1 MELLMRVRSAVA
13 CLLLAAVSVVSAAP
27 AGLPN
32 EYALKSVFLYNF
44 CRFIDWPAIAFASP
58 NEPLIIGVL
67 GDDPFGS
74 MLEEAVRGERFR
86 GRPIQIERYRSPRE
100 VGRSHLLFVN
110 GDDTGRIAEILATTA
125 GKSIVTVGET
135 EEFVQRG
142 GMIAL
147 AADRNRVRLLINPDA
162 LRAAQ
167 LDVSSK
173 LLRVAEITR

>member
-1 MELLMRVRSAVA
+1 VA
-13 CLLLAAVSVVSAAP
+13 CLLAAAAGTVAAP
-27 AGLPN
+27 SGPPN

-44 CRFIDWPAIAFASP
+44 CRFIDWPEFAFGSP
-58 NEPLIIGVL
+58 NEPLVIGVL
-67 GDDPFGS
+67 GADPFGS

-86 GRPIQIERYRSPRE
+86 GRPIQIEHYRSPRE
-100 VGRSHLLFVN
+100 IGGCHLLFVT
-110 GDDTGRIAEILATTA
+110 GDETARMNEILAATA

-135 EEFVQRG
+135 ESFVQRG

-162 LRAAQ
+162 LRAAKV
-167 LDVSSK
+167 DVSSK